1 MKKIASTV
9 LVAML
14 VLGAGLAFAGDARVP
29 QELQAEYEQR
39 TGTAPD
45 VYIWFPVAPELRS
58 PGWQNILII
67 SNFGADPI
75 QVGCYFTSYSRTQT
89 FKLYDLVKY
98 EKRILPLQ
106 EELGTRDDVYDVFC
120 TSANLFGAA
129 LLFLEKGAI
138 VTAWPPVF
146 F

>member
-9 LVAML
+9 LVVML
-14 VLGAGLAFAGDARVP
+14 VLAAGLAFAGDARIP
-29 QELQAEYEQR
+29 QELQTEYEQR
-39 TGTAPD
+39 TGAAPD

-67 SNFGADPI
+67 SNFGTATI
-75 QVGCYFTSYSRTQT
+75 QVGCYFTSFSRTQT
-89 FKLYDLVKY
+89 FKLYDLSKY
-98 EKRILPLQ
+98 EKRILTLQ

-120 TSANLFGAA
+120 QSANLFGAA